1 MYMYLIHHDRENG
14 RKEERKL
21 EYKENKSLC
30 HRLRLN
36 GLYSITK
43 IKSQLTT
50 LNSRFNLPTSL
61 ETISTLLYNSLTF
74 EYS

>member
-1 MYMYLIHHDRENG
+1 MYLIHHDRENG

-50 LNSRFNLPTSL
+50 LN
-61 ETISTLLYNSLTF
+61 
-74 EYS
+74 